1 MRIPTKI
8 HLGTGNN
15 KKKFRG
21 WPGLTAKNASK
32 YITVENATVKGHLD
46 QKSQGL
52 RSTKVKMESKIENKS
67 EIKIESDTLPQE
79 PNNGKTNEIYI
90 ALEDI
95 DGKIYSDQT
104 GKFPRTSNRG
114 MKYVMIFI
122 FMMQTTLWVFQ

>member
-1 MRIPTKI
+1 
-8 HLGTGNN
+8 LGTGNN
-15 KKKFRG
+15 KQFFPRVARINGKKC
-21 WPGLTAKNASK
+21 LK

-52 RSTKVKMESKIENKS
+52 QSTKEKIEKKNANKS
-67 EIKIESDTLPQE
+67 EIKIESDTLQQE
-79 PNNGKTNEIYI
+79 PNNAKTNEVYI

-104 GKFPRTSNRG
+104 GKFPRTSNRE